1 MSVSP
6 LSPGEEVSQSE
17 RVPGSLKRTLPWVI
31 YPVTMLS
38 CTAMFFLLGEL
49 GWSLIWATYV
59 PVLCGAITITALEKI
74 MPAREEWTADRES
87 VRNDLVFMV
96 VVQVVLPWLLSLFVA
111 FGVHRWVNEQWGA
124 ADIWVHAWP
133 IWLQVVLMI
142 FLADFMRYWL
152 HVASHKYPL
161 LWRLHAVHHSPDKLY
176 WLNVG
181 RFHPV
186 EKSLQFLCDA
196 FPFILLGVNQEVLA
210 LYFVFYAVN
219 GFFQH
224 CNIRLHFGWLN
235 YVISSAELHRWH
247 HSMIAREAN
256 SNYGNN
262 TIFWD
267 LLFGTWYLPRE
278 REVAELGLLNRQ
290 YPRDFRSLLLAPCI
304 AGLDRSQGPVE
315 TWREWLLNFLI
326 RLDMLWVGWH
336 EYRGVVKAARNP
348 AACQQRVLR
357 RILNRHRDTRFA
369 RQFGL
374 TEALDIEEFRA
385 RLPVQDYESLRPYV
399 MRQDRTGEPWLNPQQ
414 PVMYHVTSGTTGS
427 PKFIPVMASTLVGL
441 KKCQRLAT
449 YLQFQANPGGFSGRI
464 LGLVGPAFEGQLDSG
479 IPFGSASGNLYR
491 STPKLAQW
499 KYVLPVDVFEIQ
511 DYQAKYY
518 TILRLALQER
528 NVTYLGTA
536 NPSTLLRLL
545 EVAVESRDQLL
556 RDLEQGTLACAE
568 KIPVEQRGAILRACQ
583 QSDPR
588 RADELRTVLQE
599 GNSPTCQDLWPF
611 LKLVATWTGGS
622 CGIALKSL
630 KSKLPPDATLIDLG
644 ILASELC
651 VSVTLSP
658 ASNAGLPTF
667 WENFFEFVDVRD
679 YEQHGGP
686 FLTLDQLEVGQDYYL
701 FVTTSAGL
709 FRYAMHD
716 IVRVQGRF
724 EQTPLIEFLQK
735 GAGVTSITGEK
746 LYESQVL
753 QAMREVEQV
762 CGFRTRFYQFVADEV
777 AAEYILYLE
786 TDVGFRNPMLL
797 AEELDCRLAALNYE
811 YRAKRDSRRLH
822 PPRVCFLKHGTLDCY
837 KQQMFKRG
845 RSESQFKTLSL
856 CYRRELEFDYEPFLI
871 LLNSDEQA

>member
-1 MSVSP
+1 MDGVEQRPVVERCGAEVSECLRGP
-6 LSPGEEVSQSE
+6 EVGAEPGEAECGLSRSGEGVEGDSEALPDVAVVGAAAGASEFDDSLE
-17 RVPGSLKRTLPWVI
+17 RVPAAVAVDRDGVSGGV
-31 YPVTMLS
+31 MQQAA
-38 CTAMFFLLGEL
+38 CLGDEQEDEAVDEAEQL
-49 GWSLIWATYV
+49 A
-59 PVLCGAITITALEKI
+59 
-74 MPAREEWTADRES
+74 
-87 VRNDLVFMV
+87 V
-96 VVQVVLPWLLSLFVA
+96 VVVDGEFAGFEAAAQLAVG
-111 FGVHRWVNEQWGA
+111 GVGEEPGA
-124 ADIWVHAWP
+124 E
-133 IWLQVVLMI
+133 
-142 FLADFMRYWL
+142 
-152 HVASHKYPL
+152 
-161 LWRLHAVHHSPDKLY
+161 
-176 WLNVG
+176 
-181 RFHPV
+181 RFD
-186 EKSLQFLCDA
+186 SGFDA
-196 FPFILLGVNQEVLA
+196 A
-210 LYFVFYAVN
+210 
-219 GFFQH
+219 
-224 CNIRLHFGWLN
+224 
-235 YVISSAELHRWH
+235 AELV
-247 HSMIAREAN
+247 E
-256 SNYGNN
+256 
-262 TIFWD
+262 
-267 LLFGTWYLPRE
+267 
-278 REVAELGLLNRQ
+278 
-290 YPRDFRSLLLAPCI
+290 C
-304 AGLDRSQGPVE
+304 AGA
-315 TWREWLLNFLI
+315 
-326 RLDMLWVGWH
+326 VG
-336 EYRGVVKAARNP
+336 A
-348 AACQQRVLR
+348 
-357 RILNRHRDTRFA
+357 
-369 RQFGL
+369 
-374 TEALDIEEFRA
+374 
-385 RLPVQDYESLRPYV
+385 
-399 MRQDRTGEPWLNPQQ
+399 
-414 PVMYHVTSGTTGS
+414 
-427 PKFIPVMASTLVGL
+427 
-441 KKCQRLAT
+441 
-449 YLQFQANPGGFSGRI
+449 
-464 LGLVGPAFEGQLDSG
+464 GLVGPAFEGQLDSG